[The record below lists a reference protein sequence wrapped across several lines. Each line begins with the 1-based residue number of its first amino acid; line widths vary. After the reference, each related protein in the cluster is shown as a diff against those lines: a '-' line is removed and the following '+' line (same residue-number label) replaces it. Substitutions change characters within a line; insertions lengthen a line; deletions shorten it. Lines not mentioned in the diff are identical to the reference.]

1 VYERYIWLIEDMFRR
16 RVAGKQGFEGDR
28 FVRTFPAI
36 SMTGTDD
43 IDDGNDSL
51 TVRGWGEFKL

>member
-1 VYERYIWLIEDMFRR
+1 MFRR